1 LKASVVTTNYHDG
14 FITVA
19 PDSLATQA
27 NRDPRSGTVAARQLE
42 LLLGSR
48 YSFTSDELLFA
59 VHAERNA
66 ISAGQI
72 DGERSQFEAKP
83 KACLRASPL
92 VKTHGWGLHHDTQGR
107 VAAIALEDPA
117 YARFAAD
124 PYLKVV
130 AGMRSRRG

>member
-1 LKASVVTTNYHDG
+1 LKASVKTTNYHDT
-14 FITVA
+14 FIMVA

-27 NRDPRSGTVAARQLE
+27 N
-42 LLLGSR
+42 
-48 YSFTSDELLFA
+48 
-59 VHAERNA
+59 
-66 ISAGQI
+66 
-72 DGERSQFEAKP
+72 GERSQFAAKP

-92 VKTHGWGLHHDTQGR
+92 VKTHGWGLHHDTQAR

-124 PYLKVV
+124 PHLKVV

>member
-1 LKASVVTTNYHDG
+1 LKASVMTTNYHDT

-19 PDSLATQA
+19 PDSAVTQA
-27 NRDPRSGTVAARQLE
+27 NRDPRPGTVAARQLE
-42 LLLGSR
+42 LLLGSP
-48 YSFTSDELLFA
+48 YSLTSDELLFA

-66 ISAGQI
+66 IPARQI
-72 DGERSQFEAKP
+72 DGERAQFAAKP

-124 PYLKVV
+124 PHLKVV